1 MKTRNIIIIAVSA
14 TILVVFLAGAG
25 GLLETN
31 SAGYLQ
37 VKQAAVTGSL
47 TCRLDP
53 GMYGQFFG
61 DIHTYPEATTFHFTA
76 DVETGENKDQSLPTM
91 FNDGAAAKISGS
103 VRIILPTV
111 CEDLVKLHRKFKS
124 IRGVNDKLILP
135 AIRKALFN
143 TGPHMSAA
151 ESYAARRGEFATLVE
166 DQLINGTILVKK
178 RQVEEPDP
186 ITGEMKKIWILVKKE
201 CNPAQ
206 AKSHACV
213 GSYWRDRSAF
223 KEFNVRVTNLVIDQ
237 IKYSPKVLAQ
247 IEIQRKA
254 RMDIITQQAQAR
266 QAEARAAKANAEA
279 KAQIAE
285 TRAKEEVQKTQRVVK
300 AEADK
305 AEAVLQASKRMEV
318 ASLNMKAEAMNK
330 KANILK
336 GEGEAT
342 QKRLIMQADGALTKK
357 LKALTLIHKNYAAAL
372 GKAQPGALV
381 PQTII
386 GGSSGKNTN
395 SAASLIDLL
404 LAKTAKDLSIDV
416 TSKSAK

>member
-1 MKTRNIIIIAVSA
+1 MKIKHMVMIGASVVL
-14 TILVVFLAGAG
+14 LVIFVASVG
-25 GLLETN
+25 GLFETN
-31 SAGYLQ
+31 LAGYLQ
-37 VKQAAVTGSL
+37 VKQAAITGNL

-76 DVETGENKDQSLPTM
+76 DVDTGEEKDQSLPTM

-111 CEDLVKLHRKFKS
+111 CDGLVKLHRKFKS

-178 RQVEEPDP
+178 RQIEEPDP
-186 ITGEMKKIWILVKKE
+186 FTGDMKKVWVLVKKE
-201 CNPAQ
+201 CSANN
-206 AKSHACV
+206 AKNKACV
-213 GSYWRDRSAF
+213 GNYWRDRSAF
-223 KEFNVRVTNLVIDQ
+223 KEFNVHVTNLVIDQ
-237 IKYSPKVLAQ
+237 IKYSQKVKEQ

-254 RMDIITQQAQAR
+254 RMDIITQQAQAK
-266 QAEARAAKANAEA
+266 QAEARASKANAEA
-279 KAQIAE
+279 KAKIAE

-305 AEAVLQASKRMEV
+305 AEAVLQANKRMEV
-318 ASLNMKAEAMNK
+318 AKLNMEAESMNK
-330 KANILK
+330 KANIFK

-342 QKRLIMQADGALTKK
+342 KKRLIMQADGALAQK
-357 LKALTLIHKNYAAAL
+357 LSALVQIHKNYANAL
-372 GKAQPGALV
+372 GIAQPGALV
-381 PQTII
+381 PHTVI
-386 GGSSGKNTN
+386 GGGSVKSS
-395 SAASLIDLL
+395 SASNLINLL
-404 LAKTAKDLSIDV
+404 LAKTAKDVAVDIS
-416 TSKSAK
+416 TKKK